1 MKPTSMSRIGIFG
14 FDPKIDI
21 GVRANLAGGNRKKLL
36 ALPTFPT
43 AVN

>member
-1 MKPTSMSRIGIFG
+1 LVST
-14 FDPKIDI
+14 PKLTLECALISLAEPIDY
-21 GVRANLAGGNRKKLL
+21 LNRKKLL